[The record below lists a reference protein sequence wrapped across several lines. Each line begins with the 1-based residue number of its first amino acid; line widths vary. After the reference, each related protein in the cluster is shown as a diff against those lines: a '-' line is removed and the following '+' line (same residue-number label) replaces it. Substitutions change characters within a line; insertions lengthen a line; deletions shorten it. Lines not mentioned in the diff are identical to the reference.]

1 MTNDMKGMPT
11 YNWYSILIM
20 KEEAK
25 VEVTNK
31 NTKEQKRLNDAFLSS
46 KLQK

>member
-1 MTNDMKGMPT
+1 
-11 YNWYSILIM
+11 M